1 MMSTAIAEKPY
12 TICSEPRADYLY
24 VHVSGET
31 DSLEISLQFWRE
43 IRDLSRQH
51 NALKVLVLE
60 NFQNTL
66 DIIDIY
72 ALNNRVSQMGF
83 FNTRIAFVDEK
94 QAQNELNTMAERIA
108 AIRGLHLRV
117 FPSVPE
123 AEAWLLN

>member
-1 MMSTAIAEKPY
+1 MTSIDTAENPY
-12 TICSEPRADYLY
+12 LICSEPRADYLY

-31 DSLEISLQFWRE
+31 DTLEISLQFWRE
-43 IRDLSRQH
+43 IRDLSRRH

-83 FNTRIAFVDEK
+83 FNTRIAFVDE
-94 QAQNELNTMAERIA
+94 QTDQFEVNSTAERIA
-108 AIRGLHLRV
+108 AIRGLNMRIFQTV
-117 FPSVPE
+117 AD
-123 AEAWLLN
+123 AENWLLF

>member
-1 MMSTAIAEKPY
+1 MTSIDTAEKPY
-12 TICSEPRADYLY
+12 LICSEPRADYLY

-31 DSLEISLQFWRE
+31 DTLEISLQFWRE
-43 IRDLSRQH
+43 IRDLSRRH

-83 FNTRIAFVDEK
+83 FNTRIAFVDE
-94 QAQNELNTMAERIA
+94 QTDQFDLNVFGANICA
-108 AIRGLHLRV
+108 NKGLKIRV
-117 FPSVPE
+117 FKNLAE
-123 AEAWLLN
+123 AEKWLQT